1 MLGGGGIWSLGMAGS
16 ERTVVWFRR
25 DLRIDDNPALA
36 AAARDGVVLPVFIWC
51 PADEGQFYPGRCSR
65 WWLKQSLPHLSQS
78 LESLGCPLVL
88 IRAESTIEA
97 LLRCIDSVGATRLVY
112 NHLYGIA
119 TFSWR
124 FLHQWSFLYVVLFYF
139 FVKIFFFFTL
149 WMRRNLTMTT
159 LKVLASYI
167 MYFYVVKRLNLIS
180 YVTFDQKL
188 FRVKPCKQ
196 HHRSFFFKENG
207 LKS

>member
-88 IRAESTIEA
+88 IRAESTLEA

-139 FVKIFFFFTL
+139 FVKIFFFLYTL
-149 WMRRNLTMTT
+149 DAKKSDHDDFESLSQ
-159 LKVLASYI
+159 LHHVLLCCQKAQ
-167 MYFYVVKRLNLIS
+167 LN
-180 YVTFDQKL
+180 KL
-188 FRVKPCKQ
+188 C
-196 HHRSFFFKENG
+196 NI
-207 LKS
+207 